1 MFDSHCHLDRTGTH
15 AETIL
20 ARARAAGIENIMI
33 AGVNPTGWDHQLDW
47 VRSGVSIA
55 VGIHPW
61 FVTPSPQIN
70 GDHLQKLEDFIGRH
84 RDKIR
89 AVGETGLDFARAKD
103 PVLRT
108 AQQHA
113 FRSHIHH
120 ATTWE
125 LPLILHAVKA
135 HEPIMAILKSE
146 SLPKS
151 GGVVHSFSGSAEM
164 ATDYARLGFHVSFSG
179 AITHPN
185 RKRLHA
191 AVAAV
196 PDELLLVET
205 DSPDQTPLNRR
216 PSPNEP
222 AFLIDVISKA
232 ALIRNQSP
240 EEIAQITT
248 QNALRLFSP

>member
-1 MFDSHCHLDRTGTH
+1 
-15 AETIL
+15 
-20 ARARAAGIENIMI
+20 MI
-33 AGVNPTGWDHQLDW
+33 AGVNPTGWDQQLEW

-61 FVTPSPQIN
+61 FVASSRQTN
-70 GDHLQKLEDFIGRH
+70 VDHLQQLEAFLSDH
-84 RDKIR
+84 RSDIR
-89 AVGETGLDFARAKD
+89 AIGETGLDFARTQD
-103 PVLRT
+103 DTLRSE
-108 AQQHA
+108 QKHA
-113 FRSHIHH
+113 FRSHIHF
-120 ATTWE
+120 AAKWE

-135 HEPIMAILKSE
+135 HESIVTTLKSE
-146 SLPKS
+146 GLPKS

-164 ATDYARLGFHVSFSG
+164 AKDYVRLGFHVSFSG

-205 DSPDQTPLNRR
+205 DSPDQTPWNRR

-232 ALIRNQSP
+232 AFIRNQSP
-240 EEIAQITT
+240 EEVAQITT